1 MVNTKKLYEYMK
13 HIILTI
19 YVWSPLMNKYVL
31 TRLDMGGGAT
41 GDTSVAVGGA
51 TNDSMSSRRSYE

>member
-1 MVNTKKLYEYMK
+1 M
-13 HIILTI
+13 
-19 YVWSPLMNKYVL
+19 WSPLMNKYVL
-31 TRLDMGGGAT
+31 TRLDIGGGAT